1 MASALHLLKGAAG
14 AELAS
19 AVIARQLAAG
29 DRVIV
34 ALLEGAERPGLPAGV
49 TIHRVPE
56 ELSYPRL
63 LELVFASDHVVTW

>member
-1 MASALHLLKGAAG
+1 MASALHLLKGTAG
-14 AELAS
+14 GALAT

-29 DRVIV
+29 DRVTV
-34 ALLEGAERPGLPAGV
+34 ALLEGAARPELPPGV
-49 TIHRVPE
+49 AVHRVPE